1 MTVSDFNNFSTSLR
15 DEKRKT
21 FAVSQLS
28 LHSDPSSLSNINN
41 FQKSYDQSSNQFR
54 LDKSEKPSIT
64 DNSIP
69 PIASTA
75 NNFVL
80 LSPTTRK
87 NNTISLS
94 TISTA
99 INSTS
104 SSLESTT
111 NSSTSSSRAT
121 INDLILLSLTTRKN
135 NL

>member
-21 FAVSQLS
+21 FALTQLS
-28 LHSDPSSLSNINN
+28 FHRDPSSLSNINN
-41 FQKSYDQSSNQFR
+41 FQKSYDQSANQFR
-54 LDKSEKPSIT
+54 LDKSEKTLIT

-69 PIASTA
+69 SLASTG

-87 NNTISLS
+87 NNTIPLS

-104 SSLESTT
+104 SSLESTK
-111 NSSTSSSRAT
+111 NSSTSSS
-121 INDLILLSLTTRKN
+121 
-135 NL
+135 

>member
-21 FAVSQLS
+21 FALPQLS
-28 LHSDPSSLSNINN
+28 FHSDPSSLSNINN

-69 PIASTA
+69 PLASTA

-87 NNTISLS
+87 NYLSALS
-94 TISTA
+94 TIFA
-99 INSTS
+99 
-104 SSLESTT
+104 
-111 NSSTSSSRAT
+111 
-121 INDLILLSLTTRKN
+121 KN
-135 NL
+135 NSVSVS